1 MRILSIMYLD
11 VLVWGSLEGVLDQ
24 VMVVLED
31 HIQVVVVL
39 HVLDV
44 VREYTF
50 ICVEIKSVSVSE
62 TFISWSFTRA
72 FPLTLCVLIN
82 KKGVDRMT
90 FRLTG
95 KCPRQ
100 NLKTKLTWFSGG
112 SRRSEAPFFRFS
124 IWISKRFLVF
134 LTSRLLSVWLYSSYF
149 LNHLP
154 LS

>member
-50 ICVEIKSVSVSE
+50 ICVEIKSVSASE
-62 TFISWSFTRA
+62 TFIS
-72 FPLTLCVLIN
+72 
-82 KKGVDRMT
+82 
-90 FRLTG
+90 
-95 KCPRQ
+95 
-100 NLKTKLTWFSGG
+100 
-112 SRRSEAPFFRFS
+112 
-124 IWISKRFLVF
+124 
-134 LTSRLLSVWLYSSYF
+134 
-149 LNHLP
+149 
-154 LS
+154 